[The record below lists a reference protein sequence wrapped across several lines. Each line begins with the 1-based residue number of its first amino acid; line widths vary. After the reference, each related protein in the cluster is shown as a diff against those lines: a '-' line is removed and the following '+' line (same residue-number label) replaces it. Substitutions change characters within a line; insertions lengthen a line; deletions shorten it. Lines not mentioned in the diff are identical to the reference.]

1 MTMMKIARMLK
12 SLLRRMVKSALQV
25 RASLDS

>member
-12 SLLRRMVKSALQV
+12 PLLQRMVKSALQV